1 MTAGSGW
8 YQLAFPPMDGPFF
21 TCPEGMLGSA
31 RCVLQHVG
39 QRKLRRSPARRLI
52 EAGLKRLREPHE
64 AAAKWRKGCKM
75 TDDFKIE
82 DAVAMCSPISACCV
96 DRFIA
101 EARR

>member
-1 MTAGSGW
+1 
-8 YQLAFPPMDGPFF
+8 
-21 TCPEGMLGSA
+21 
-31 RCVLQHVG
+31 
-39 QRKLRRSPARRLI
+39 
-52 EAGLKRLREPHE
+52 
-64 AAAKWRKGCKM
+64 M